1 MELEPEPHG
10 DPLFS
15 GEHIPVM
22 LDSALA
28 LLNVRPGL
36 TYVDATA
43 GGGGHLTGILELTQG
58 KGQVIGIDKDAS
70 AIARLK
76 GKLSSPNLKLIGS
89 DFANVTA
96 ALAKEGIGTVSGG
109 IIADLG
115 ISSMQVDDP
124 ARGFSFLKDG
134 PLDMRMNTNQTVTAN
149 DLVNKL
155 SEKELADI
163 IFKFGEERES
173 RTIARNIVR
182 ARPLNTTS
190 ELKDVVAASL
200 KYRAWQKNKI
210 RAGRNRLDA
219 SHPATRTF
227 QALRIAVNSE
237 LESLNQLLEQSRTL
251 LSPGARLVVI
261 TFHSLEDRM
270 VKQFFKRMASHCV
283 CPPRQP
289 VCTCQKKPEF
299 LIITRK
305 PFVAEEKEVLAN
317 VRSRSAKLRAG
328 EKLP

>member
-1 MELEPEPHG
+1 
-10 DPLFS
+10 
-15 GEHIPVM
+15 M

-43 GGGGHLTGILELTQG
+43 GGGGHLTGILERMQG

-76 GKLSSPNLKLIGS
+76 GKLHSPNLKLIGS

-96 ALAKEGIGTVSGG
+96 ALAQEGVGTVSGG

-134 PLDMRMNTNQTVTAN
+134 PLDMRMNINQTVTAN

-155 SEKELADI
+155 SEQELADI

-173 RTIARNIVR
+173 RAIARNIVR
-182 ARPLNTTS
+182 ARPLNRTS

-200 KYRAWQKNKI
+200 KYRARQKSKN
-210 RAGRNRLDA
+210 RAGRYRLDA

-237 LESLNQLLEQSRTL
+237 LESLNELLEQSRTL
-251 LSPGARLVVI
+251 LSPGARLVLI

-283 CPPRQP
+283 CPPRLP